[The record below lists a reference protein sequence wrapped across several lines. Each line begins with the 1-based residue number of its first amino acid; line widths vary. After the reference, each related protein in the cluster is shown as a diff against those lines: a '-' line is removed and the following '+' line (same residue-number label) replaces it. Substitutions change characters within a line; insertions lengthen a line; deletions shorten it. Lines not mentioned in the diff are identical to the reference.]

1 MKKTLLILS
10 FTTCLI
16 SCSSYDDPY
25 TDTLSHAELTEQYE
39 YYKAN
44 AQKRIGQT
52 FQVLAANPSRSD
64 DSTQITSSDLI
75 NLLISMPK
83 EKVDSLYN
91 IYCTS
96 EKEQEYEKLYS
107 TSIDELIRQSSLEEV
122 QSFYNFADD
131 YLESGGNNMIMLMD
145 AIKDKAPIIQGCMI
159 NSAASI
165 DEYLSASTVS
175 RNANDYCLD
184 TLLKDVVKS
193 QIENVAIDA
202 GRAVAAALIASPEV
216 DALAGLLILGVDLYS
231 SIKLAHEYNLCVATH
246 VS

>member
-1 MKKTLLILS
+1 M
-10 FTTCLI
+10 I

-64 DSTQITSSDLI
+64 DSTQQITSSDLI

>member
-25 TDTLSHAELTEQYE
+25 TDTLSRSELTEQYE

-122 QSFYNFADD
+122 QSFYNFAND

-165 DEYLSASTVS
+165 DEYLSAPTVS
-175 RNANDYCLD
+175 RNANDYCFE
-184 TLLKDVVKS
+184 TLFSGFVKS
-193 QIENVAIDA
+193 QIETAAMDA
-202 GRAVAAALIASPEV
+202 GKTVAAALIVCPEA
-216 DALAGLLILGVDLYS
+216 DALTGLLILGMDLYS
-231 SIKLAHEYNLCVATH
+231 SIKLVHEYNLCVATH

>member
-1 MKKTLLILS
+1 
-10 FTTCLI
+10 
-16 SCSSYDDPY
+16 
-25 TDTLSHAELTEQYE
+25 
-39 YYKAN
+39 
-44 AQKRIGQT
+44 
-52 FQVLAANPSRSD
+52 
-64 DSTQITSSDLI
+64 
-75 NLLISMPK
+75 MPK

-122 QSFYNFADD
+122 QSFYNFAND

-165 DEYLSASTVS
+165 DEYLSAPTVS
-175 RNANDYCLD
+175 RNANDYCFE
-184 TLLKDVVKS
+184 TLFSGFVKS
-193 QIENVAIDA
+193 QIETAAMDA
-202 GRAVAAALIASPEV
+202 GKTVAAALIVCPEA
-216 DALAGLLILGVDLYS
+216 DALTGLLILGMDLYS
-231 SIKLAHEYNLCVATH
+231 SIKLVHEYNLCVATH